1 MKSFARSRVWW
12 PGIDKD
18 LESLAKKCEGWQQS
32 RNMPPGAPLIPW
44 DWPSQPWERMHVDFA
59 GPFLGSMFIIVVDV
73 MSKCPEDIQMSKTT
87 STHTIA
93 VLRTIFARNGI
104 PSHVVTDND
113 PQFTSCE
120 FQQFM
125 GLNGIKHIKITP
137 YHPSS
142 NGLAERFVQSFKQ
155 EMRASK
161 NDWNNFEK
169 ARKISVRF
177 MGRKLKTRLHN
188 IKPNIKNRVIAK
200 QEEMCNRRNFH
211 NRNFECGQSVVVRDY
226 RGNNKWTSGT
236 IKQKTGPMSYRV
248 ETEAGSEW
256 RRHADQI
263 LDSKLNDT
271 KTSDDNIIEPNVAVE
286 YSVTEQSIAKPKS
299 VVTTSFS
306 AQNNKSERRYSQRV
320 RKPPRKME
328 DYVSN

>member
-1 MKSFARSRVWW
+1 VKVVNK
-12 PGIDKD
+12 I
-18 LESLAKKCEGWQQS
+18 
-32 RNMPPGAPLIPW
+32 APLIPW

-73 MSKCPEDIQMSKTT
+73 MSKWPEDIQMSKTT

-104 PSHVVTDND
+104 PSHVVTDNG
-113 PQFTSCE
+113 PQFTSSE

-169 ARKISVRF
+169 
-177 MGRKLKTRLHN
+177 L
-188 IKPNIKNRVIAK
+188 AK
-200 QEEMCNRRNFH
+200 FL
-211 NRNFECGQSVVVRDY
+211 
-226 RGNNKWTSGT
+226 
-236 IKQKTGPMSYRV
+236 
-248 ETEAGSEW
+248 
-256 RRHADQI
+256 
-263 LDSKLNDT
+263 LDSWEGNSKQDYTILNR
-271 KTSDDNIIEPNVAVE
+271 TSRTESLVNRKKCAIVGTFITVILNVDNP
-286 YSVTEQSIAKPKS
+286 
-299 VVTTSFS
+299 
-306 AQNNKSERRYSQRV
+306 
-320 RKPPRKME
+320 
-328 DYVSN
+328 